1 MRARRSWRRSWVPS
15 GWLHDGL
22 LSLALK
28 SISLI
33 GWRQARGP
41 ASTATTIA
49 RRITVPTMARRWRR
63 KRRLVSRHREE
74 RGSAA
79 ATASLPATGG
89 EAPLVVITGRRSA
102 GRATRTEDRLRD
114 WIPPPGTRK

>member
-41 ASTATTIA
+41 ASAATTIA

-63 KRRLVSRHREE
+63 KRRLVSRHRED

-79 ATASLPATGG
+79 ATASLPATVG
-89 EAPLVVITGRRSA
+89 EATLAGITGRRSG
-102 GRATRTEDRLRD
+102 GRATRNEGRPRD
-114 WIPPPGTRK
+114 WELP